1 MEIKAMN
8 CPNCA
13 GSITFAVGQRTAR
26 CPYCDSTLEIK
37 PEAAEVTLEK
47 TKRAYRNISD
57 TRAEYARRVKKWK
70 IISWVYYVV
79 VFVMMAIGSVIIE
92 RTYEDSDA
100 YDFGMTL
107 IVMALISGFAMPPIL
122 TCIVPRAPEEVEEPL
137 RLQGG
142 WMRYIK
148 LTGLAVMT
156 VLAGFLAGYV
166 IFNSM
171 TPSEAQLEREAASSG
186 YAAVVTVT
194 ESEV

>member
-1 MEIKAMN
+1 MN

-26 CPYCDSTLEIK
+26 CPYCDSTLQIK

-47 TKRAYRNISD
+47 TRRAYRNISD
-57 TRAEYARRVKKWK
+57 ARAEYARRVKKWK
-70 IISWVYYVV
+70 IIAWGYYLV

-92 RTYEDSDA
+92 RTYEDSGA

-107 IVMALISGFAMPPIL
+107 LVLALISGFAVPPVL
-122 TCIVPRAPEEVEEPL
+122 TCIVPHAPEEVEEPL

-148 LTGLAVMT
+148 LTGLTVMT
-156 VLAGFLAGYV
+156 VLAGFLAGYM
-166 IFNSM
+166 IFSSM
-171 TPSEAQLEREAASSG
+171 APSQAQLERETESSG
-186 YAAVVTVT
+186 YSA
-194 ESEV
+194 EIED